1 MWEGVCAWGWG
12 CIRGLWNE
20 LWGINRGLNVAMFP
34 AENSSWLA
42 PAIRGFLEFMKQ
54 LELLEI
60 LFSGEA
66 LTSCGGQNGL
76 SMSRLDHF
84 LSPGDWE
91 DHFLKHGSVYSA
103 QKSMLDHFFHPS

>member
-1 MWEGVCAWGWG
+1 M
-12 CIRGLWNE
+12 
-20 LWGINRGLNVAMFP
+20 AMFP

-66 LTSCGGQNGL
+66 LTSYGGQNGL

-103 QKSMLDHFFHPS
+103 QKSMLDHFFYPS